1 MHANKQVCVFTSK
14 FNHTDLI
21 LRLSFSFK
29 RSNELRDSKDVKHSS
44 KLILIEEALVHRAP
58 VAQLVEYRASM
69 REVVSSTPAVLTLR
83 VLK

>member
-1 MHANKQVCVFTSK
+1 MHANKQVCLFTSK
-14 FNHTDLI
+14 FNNTDLI

-29 RSNELRDSKDVKHSS
+29 RSTELRDSKDVKHSS

-58 VAQLVEYRASM
+58 VAQLVGYRASM
-69 REVVSSTPAVLTLR
+69 RAVVSSTPAVLTLR